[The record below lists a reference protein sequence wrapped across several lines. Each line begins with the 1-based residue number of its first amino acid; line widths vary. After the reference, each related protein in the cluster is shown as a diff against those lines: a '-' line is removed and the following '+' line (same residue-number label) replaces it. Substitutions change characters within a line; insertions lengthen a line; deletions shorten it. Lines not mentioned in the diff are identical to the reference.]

1 MYFSLSFNRERYTR
15 VLKGCFDENLDKVAI
30 SYLVIKNSLKLIK
43 ILKLGALSEKKDIT
57 INFTKMTDT
66 ITLKLIIFE

>member
-30 SYLVIKNSLKLIK
+30 SYLVLQNSLKLIK
-43 ILKLGALSEKKDIT
+43 ILKLGARNTSGLTGSI
-57 INFTKMTDT
+57 
-66 ITLKLIIFE
+66 LKL

>member
-43 ILKLGALSEKKDIT
+43 GLFPKKKDIT

>member
-43 ILKLGALSEKKDIT
+43 GLFPKKKDIT
-57 INFTKMTDT
+57 INFTKMTDN

>member
-30 SYLVIKNSLKLIK
+30 SYLVLQNSLKLIK
-43 ILKLGALSEKKDIT
+43 ILKLGALSEKKRYNNKFYKD
-57 INFTKMTDT
+57 D
-66 ITLKLIIFE
+66 